1 MSPALPFVSSTV
13 LVVFSLAASIA
24 AGEVNEDFVRMQEE
38 MEHLKGQIKESK
50 ESVQEIF
57 RKEKTIFDELEKAGK
72 SLAAAQAE
80 EREIKSRLRR
90 VEADISRSSTYLS
103 ETRGVMV
110 SKESTVSARLRAMYK
125 QGREG
130 YFSSVFASDTHVT
143 ALRHYRYLTMI
154 AASDQELLSGFNKVA
169 SDNQA
174 RQKQLEQQKA
184 ELIALQDEAERKN
197 AEVARRLKEKKDML
211 AMIRKEKTFYES
223 MVKGMEESSL
233 YIQKMLKQVSHA
245 PRSTAVIS
253 APPTPA
259 PSPAAP
265 PAAISARKDS
275 GDRPDARLP
284 QFPDMRG
291 RLPWPATGEV
301 VGRFGRYQDPEK
313 RVEAVSRGVE
323 IAAPADSDI
332 AAVFPGKVI
341 YASWLKGYGK
351 AVILDH
357 GATYYTVYAHISD
370 ILVKEGDRVEQGAI
384 IGRVGDTGSLKGPDL
399 YFEVRHG
406 GDPEDPVLWL
416 RRR

>member
-1 MSPALPFVSSTV
+1 MSPALPFVSAAV
-13 LVVFSLAASIA
+13 LIVFSLAASIA

-38 MEHLKGQIKESK
+38 MERLKGQIKERK
-50 ESVQEIF
+50 ESVQEIS
-57 RKEKTIFDELEKAGK
+57 RREKTIFDELEKAGK

-90 VEADISRSSTYLS
+90 VEAEISRSTVYLS
-103 ETRGVMV
+103 ETKGVMM

-125 QGREG
+125 HEKEG
-130 YFSSVFASDTHVT
+130 YFSSVFASDTQTT
-143 ALRHYRYLTMI
+143 ALRHYRYLTMV
-154 AASDQELLSGFNKVA
+154 AASDHELLSDFNKVA

-174 RQKQLEQQKA
+174 VQKQLELQKA
-184 ELIALQDEAERKN
+184 ELIALQDEVERKS
-197 AEVARRLKEKKDML
+197 AQVAGRLKEKKDML
-211 AMIRKEKTFYES
+211 ATIRKEKTFYES
-223 MVKGMEESSL
+223 MVKGMEDSSL
-233 YIQKMLKQVSHA
+233 YIQNMLKQVSLA
-245 PRSTAVIS
+245 SRSTSAIS
-253 APPTPA
+253 APPAPA
-259 PSPAAP
+259 PSPANP

-275 GDRPDARLP
+275 GDKSDAKLP
-284 QFPDMRG
+284 LFSEMRG

-313 RVEAVSRGVE
+313 RVEAVRRGVE
-323 IAAPADSDI
+323 VAAPADSDI

-357 GATYYTVYAHISD
+357 GSTYYTVYAHISD